1 MRMIIRRHA
10 PDDVMADM
18 SEAIRQLHEWF
29 KEVEQKD
36 DRTRSEG
43 NDGLPKFWR
52 WTVDHRGILDDDQ

>member
-10 PDDVMADM
+10 PDDVMADEADM

-43 NDGLPKFWR
+43 NDGPLII
-52 WTVDHRGILDDDQ
+52 VDGDQ